1 MEINNFNLGNNF
13 RASQMQ
19 QNNVELNPED
29 LVKVEKKEVEVKEEP
44 VVGSAFKDSAGEW
57 HVINDGSN
65 KTYEWDNKS
74 NSYRCTDK
82 TYDLHPGVI
91 VFHDKDGKYA
101 GQAPLRRQH

>member
-1 MEINNFNLGNNF
+1 MKHLSKYVTNLSKSEPRGF
-13 RASQMQ
+13 SESR
-19 QNNVELNPED
+19 
-29 LVKVEKKEVEVKEEP
+29 KKEVEVREEP